1 MARRRVNNPL
11 ALAVMACLI
20 EKPMHPYEIS
30 TTLRS
35 RGKELSIKLNYG
47 SLYSVV
53 EALQRHGLIEVSET
67 TRDGRRPERTVYA
80 ITPAGRHE
88 FEDWMAEL
96 LSTPQRD
103 FTSLEAGLSLMPTL
117 SPDEVARLL
126 DSRVE
131 RLRIELRA
139 IDAGNAEALDMGL
152 PEIFVVESEF
162 RRAMLTAELEF
173 VAGLVRRIRDG
184 SFGGVKLWRKM
195 HDLLDEGISWETVLA
210 DPVGYLGEEAAPL
223 ANNPD
228 TKGKS

>member
-53 EALQRHGLIEVSET
+53 DALQRHGLIEISET
-67 TRDGRRPERTVYA
+67 SRSGRRPERTVYA
-80 ITPAGRHE
+80 ITDAGRLE
-88 FEDWMAEL
+88 VEDWMAEL

-117 SPDEVARLL
+117 PPEDVARLL
-126 DSRVE
+126 ESRQE

-139 IDAGNAEALDMGL
+139 IDAGREETLHMGL
-152 PEIFVVESEF
+152 PELFVVESDF
-162 RRAMLTAELEF
+162 RRAMLAAELEF
-173 VAGLVRRIRDG
+173 VTTLAARIKDE
-184 SFGGVKLWRKM
+184 SFGGTKLWRKM
-195 HDLLDEGISWETVLA
+195 HELRDDGVSWETVLS
-210 DPVGYLGEEAAPL
+210 DPIGYLGEEAAPL
-223 ANNPD
+223 ARDNGRRTD
-228 TKGKS
+228 